1 MECRICL
8 AGIGAGVKTEWKV
21 ITPEQAGKFALWV
34 GNNTEIAKE
43 ILGRLE
49 HNDVINTGSMEYR
62 KAKE

>member
-1 MECRICL
+1 L

-21 ITPEQAGKFALWV
+21 ITTEQAGKFALWV
-34 GNNTEIAKE
+34 GNNIEITKE

-49 HNDVINTGSMEYR
+49 RNEVINTGSMEYR